1 MTDVTL
7 KYASRAVPR
16 YTSYPT
22 APHFSSEVGK
32 DVYAKWLSMIDSD
45 TPISLYLHVPFCQS
59 MCHYCGCYTKI
70 TQKEKPLQDY
80 ADMLVKEVELVA
92 SKLPDGQP
100 VSHIH
105 WGGGTPSI
113 LPRDAFLRVVNAVKT
128 HFSLTSGMEHAIEL
142 DPRTVNPHLA
152 ETLAQAGIN
161 RASLGVQDFDL
172 KVQEAVGRVQPYDI
186 VKAAVE
192 ALRAVGIREI
202 NLDLM
207 YGLPYQSRKTI
218 QETVDLTAS
227 LDPSRL
233 ALFGYAHV
241 PWMKKHQRLIPED
254 LLPNAAERIALF
266 DDASAAL
273 AAYGYEKIGLDHF
286 AKADDPLAVAAHEG
300 TMRRN
305 FQGYTTDE
313 ADILIGLGAS
323 SIGKL
328 PQGYM
333 QNSPDFAGWVRSV
346 EAGELPIARG
356 LEMDQDDRARAT
368 IIMSIMTAYEVNVAA
383 VAEAFSVDLEP
394 LRACYD
400 QLTELLQDGVAERDG
415 DVVRVTHQ
423 GRPLVRLV
431 ASVFDAYLQTGKG
444 RHSVAV

>member
-7 KYASRAVPR
+7 KYATRAVPR

-22 APHFSSEVGK
+22 APHFSAEVGRQ
-32 DVYAKWLSMIDSD
+32 VYSQWLKEIDRK

-70 TQKEKPLQDY
+70 TKQEQPLQDY
-80 ADMLVKEVELVA
+80 ANMLVREVELVA
-92 SKLPDGQP
+92 SKLPDQQP

-113 LPRDAFLRVVNAVKT
+113 LPHDAFLRVVDAVKK
-128 HFSLTSGMEHAIEL
+128 HFSFTDDMEHAIEL
-142 DPRTVNPHLA
+142 DPRTVTPALA
-152 ETLAQAGIN
+152 ETLRQAGIN
-161 RASLGVQDFDL
+161 RASLGVQDFDR
-172 KVQEAVGRVQPYDI
+172 KVQEAVGRVQPYDT
-186 VKAAVE
+186 VKASVE
-192 ALRAVGIREI
+192 ALRAVGIEEI

-207 YGLPYQSRKTI
+207 YGLPHQSRETI
-218 QETVDLTAS
+218 RNTVDLTAS
-227 LDPSRL
+227 LNPSRL

-254 LLPNAAERIALF
+254 LLPNASERIALF
-266 DDASAAL
+266 DDACEAL
-273 AAYGYEKIGLDHF
+273 ADYGFEKIGLDHF
-286 AKADDPLAVAAHEG
+286 AKSDDPLAIAAREG

-313 ADILIGLGAS
+313 AEILIGIGAS
-323 SIGKL
+323 SIGKM

-368 IIMSIMTAYEVNVAA
+368 IIMSIMTAYEVDISA
-383 VAEAFSVDLEP
+383 VANDFGVDLAA
-394 LRACYD
+394 LRADYD
-400 QLTELLQDGVAERDG
+400 RLEELEADGVSTRDG
-415 DVVRVTHQ
+415 DIIRVTHD

-431 ASVFDAYLQTGKG
+431 ASAFDAYLQTGKG

>member
-7 KYASRAVPR
+7 KYASHAVPR

-22 APHFSSEVGK
+22 APHFSPDVGGE
-32 DVYAKWLSMIDSD
+32 VYARWLTTINKD

-80 ADMLVKEVELVA
+80 ADMLAREVDLVA
-92 SKLPDGQP
+92 GKLPDSQP

-113 LPRDAFLRVVNAVKT
+113 LPHDAFLRVVNRIRS
-128 HFSLTSGMEHAIEL
+128 HFTFTDDMEHAIEL
-142 DPRTVNPHLA
+142 DPRTVTPDLA
-152 ETLAQAGIN
+152 NTLKAAQIN

-172 KVQEAVGRVQPYDI
+172 RVQEAVGRVQPYEI
-186 VKAAVE
+186 VKSAVE
-192 ALRAVGIREI
+192 ALRAVGIEEI

-207 YGLPYQSRKTI
+207 YGLPHQSEETIRKTV
-218 QETVDLTAS
+218 ELTAS
-227 LDPSRL
+227 LDPCRL

-241 PWMKKHQRLIPED
+241 PWMKKHQRLIAED
-254 LLPNAAERIALF
+254 LLPNASERIALF
-266 DDASAAL
+266 DIATQAL
-273 AAYGYEKIGLDHF
+273 ADHGYEKIGLDHF
-286 AKADDPLAVAAHEG
+286 AKVDDPLAVAAREG
-300 TMRRN
+300 NMRRN

-313 ADILIGLGAS
+313 AEILIGIGAS
-323 SIGKL
+323 SIGKM

-356 LEMDQDDRARAT
+356 LEMDQDDRARAA
-368 IIMSIMTAYEVNVAA
+368 IIMSIMTAYEVDISA
-383 VAEAFSVDLEP
+383 VANDFEVDIEP
-394 LRACYD
+394 LRACYER
-400 QLTELLQDGVAERDG
+400 LGELEADGVSMRDG
-415 DVVRVTHQ
+415 DVVRVTKE

-431 ASVFDAYLQTGKG
+431 ASAFDAYLQTGKG